1 MLAAKAL
8 RGIEITE
15 VQQLFLTGDFSSRI
29 EDDRARN
36 LKAGAGA
43 KYYWRWRRD
52 WLLYAALSGT
62 VTDSLDP
69 DMQLLLGGDNGLR
82 GYPLRYESG
91 TSRALF
97 TVEQRFYTDWYPFRL
112 VRVGGA
118 VFADAGRTW
127 GSGVVGNSDP
137 GLLRDVGF
145 GLRLGNTRSGLGNIL
160 HIDFAFPLNNIH
172 GIQRFQFLVQTMQSF

>member
-1 MLAAKAL
+1 
-8 RGIEITE
+8 
-15 VQQLFLTGDFSSRI
+15 LTSAFSSRI
-29 EDDRARN
+29 EDGRARN
-36 LKAGAGA
+36 LRADAGA
-43 KYYWRWRRD
+43 KYYWRWRTD

-118 VFADAGRTW
+118 IFADVGRTW

-145 GLRLGNTRSGLGNIL
+145 GLRLGNTRSGLGNVL
-160 HIDFAFPLNNIH
+160 HIDFAFPLNNIA
-172 GIQRFQFLVQTMQSF
+172 GIQRFQVLVQTMQSF